1 MAIIIV
7 NDLPADVTADQYA
20 RVNEIVESQGGAPD
34 GLVFHT
40 GFVKG
45 DHIQVVDGWESRGQF
60 DAFRESRLM
69 PAIMEVMGEA
79 MAQGGPPPEPDE
91 YEPLDLRTP

>member
-1 MAIIIV
+1 MAVIIV
-7 NDLPADVTADQYA
+7 NDLPADVTADEYA
-20 RVNEIVESQGGAPD
+20 RVSETIQAQGDPD

-45 DHIQVVDGWESRGQF
+45 GHIQVVDAWESRQHF

-69 PAIMEVMGEA
+69 PTIMEVMGDR
-79 MAQGGPPPEPDE
+79 MAEGGPPPEPGQ
-91 YEPLDLRTP
+91 YEPLDLQTS